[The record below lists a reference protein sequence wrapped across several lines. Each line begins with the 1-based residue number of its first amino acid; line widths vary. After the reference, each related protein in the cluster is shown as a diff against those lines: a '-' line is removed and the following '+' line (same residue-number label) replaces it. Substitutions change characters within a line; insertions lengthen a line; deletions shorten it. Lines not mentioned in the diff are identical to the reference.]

1 LYKETMMDLRRRLLG
16 YLGVLLLGLLIV
28 TLAISLLSLRSD
40 VRNEVIASERLAS
53 VLLDASRIGSDLS
66 PAESASRM
74 AAILNGGPL
83 RHLSV
88 SMGAESPPQE
98 NDSAVMRLAGLLG
111 VETAGMAVQMIQF
124 GDQTLRIAP
133 NPASE
138 IEERL
143 GDTVRLCVTLLLF
156 SGTTLLVVWW
166 SADHALAPV
175 RDLEA
180 GLQRLAGGAEHAAL
194 PAFALREFMQVA
206 SAIDNLAIALAT
218 SREAQRHLSR
228 QLIQVQEDERRT
240 LAMELHDEMGQ
251 TLTAIGVTA
260 AYLERNAGRLEE
272 GRIVECARDVRRDV
286 RTSGVQL
293 RAMLNRL
300 RPHGLDGPGLAS
312 ALRELLDSWQQR
324 AAGICF
330 TLEMPARLPVF
341 SESVGLVLY
350 RVVQEALTNVVRHSA
365 AKNCAVRIGVDMATL
380 TLRIEDNGRG
390 MAASDDADSALSAA
404 EARAGAA
411 GGSGLLGIEE
421 RLHMV
426 KGQLRI
432 TPGASHG
439 VLLQITLPLK
449 QQQGGEQEGAQ
460 EGVQKEEQ
468 KWVHRSEHQL
478 VHQSGHP

>member
-1 LYKETMMDLRRRLLG
+1 MDLRRRLLG
-16 YLGVLLLGLLIV
+16 YLGALLLGLLIV
-28 TLAISLLSLRSD
+28 TLAVNLVSLRSD

-74 AAILNGGPL
+74 AAILDGGGLL
-83 RHLSV
+83 RHLSI
-88 SMGAESPPQE
+88 SMGTESPPLVQE
-98 NDSAVMRLAGLLG
+98 STVTRLASMLG
-111 VETAGMAVQMIQF
+111 VETTDMAVQMIRF
-124 GDQTLRIAP
+124 GDQTLRLAP

-143 GDTVRLCVTLLLF
+143 GDTVRLCITLLIF
-156 SGTTLLVVWW
+156 SGATLLVVWW

-194 PAFALREFMQVA
+194 PAFALREFAQVA
-206 SAIDNLAIALAT
+206 DAIDKLAIALAT
-218 SREAQRHLSR
+218 SRHAQRHLSR

-260 AYLERNAGRLEE
+260 AYLERHAGRLEE
-272 GRIVECARDVRRDV
+272 GRIVECAQDVRRDV

-330 TLEMPARLPVF
+330 TLDMPASLPVF
-341 SESVGLVLY
+341 AESVGLVLY

-365 AKNCAVRIGVDMATL
+365 ARHCAVRIGVDAATL
-380 TLRIEDNGRG
+380 MLRIEDDGCG
-390 MAASDDADSALSAA
+390 MAASGASAGSSAA
-404 EARAGAA
+404 LGAP

-426 KGQLRI
+426 NGRLRI
-432 TPGASHG
+432 AQGLARG
-439 VLLQITLPLK
+439 VLLEISLPLT
-449 QQQGGEQEGAQ
+449 QQQEREQQWEHPSELQ
-460 EGVQKEEQ
+460 T
-468 KWVHRSEHQL
+468 EHQTE
-478 VHQSGHP
+478 H